1 MWTPDINIY
10 FNKRISLFQ
19 ILFQRKV
26 NYVWKRAKWSKLNS
40 FGKVE
45 KFEEDFK
52 TILGAVQKIRV
63 KVGGGRGLAI

>member
-1 MWTPDINIY
+1 MWTPYINIY
-10 FNKRISLFQ
+10 FNKRLSLFQ

-26 NYVWKRAKWSKLNS
+26 NYVWKRAKWSKLNL

-52 TILGAVQKIRV
+52 MILGAVQKYV
-63 KVGGGRGLAI
+63 LKKGDGEV